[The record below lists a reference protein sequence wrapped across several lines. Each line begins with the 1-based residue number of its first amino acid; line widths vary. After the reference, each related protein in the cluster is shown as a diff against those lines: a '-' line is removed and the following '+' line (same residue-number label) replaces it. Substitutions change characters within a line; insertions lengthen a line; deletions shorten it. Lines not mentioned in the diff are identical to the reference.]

1 MRIFIRSIVAVLATV
16 GFGQATFA
24 DKSAYLD
31 LARRGWNYELR
42 STMLGRDMSIP
53 VQINGRNLAE
63 SSLCLVGEPPH
74 PQTRFVLHQFRDLV
88 REVFDKPLPMRYAGE
103 AAHNCGESPAIIIRL
118 YSGYPPND
126 ALSADLHWMSEKYGL
141 GLPKRR
147 IFSATSPAMAQTF
160 FGRLGQG
167 THIMVKQPGFHPLN
181 PLEKAFYA
189 SILVEELFQSF
200 TFGMDILIFDR
211 SATLH
216 SKLQETPLN
225 LQRLPWESQ
234 AFMRALLGSNPS
246 RLCAFDVFMLHAVA
260 KAPVDQTTEPEF
272 IEFIDR
278 KYDLLSA
285 LAETT
290 MQDPRFATIIDPT
303 CRQS

>member
-1 MRIFIRSIVAVLATV
+1 MRPFIRIVVAALTIA
-16 GFGQATFA
+16 GIGQASFA
-24 DKSAYLD
+24 DKTAYLD

-42 STMLGRDMSIP
+42 STMLGRDMTIP
-53 VQINGRNLAE
+53 VQINGRKLAA

-74 PQTRFVLHQFRDLV
+74 PQTRFVLHQFRELV
-88 REVFDKPLPMRYAGE
+88 GDVFGKPLPMRYAG
-103 AAHNCGESPAIIIRL
+103 AAAQNCGESPAIIIRL
-118 YSGYPPND
+118 YSGYPPNH
-126 ALSADLHWMSEKYGL
+126 ALSSDLHWMSQKYGL
-141 GLPKRR
+141 GLSERR
-147 IFSATSPAMAQTF
+147 SFAATSPAMAQTF
-160 FGRLGQG
+160 FGHLGQG
-167 THIMVKQPGFHPLN
+167 THIMVKQPGAHPLN
-181 PLEKAFYA
+181 PVEKAFYA

-225 LQRLPWESQ
+225 LQHLPWESQ

-260 KAPVDQTTEPEF
+260 KAPVYQTTEPEF
-272 IEFIDR
+272 IEYIDR
-278 KYDLLSA
+278 KYEFLSS
-285 LAETT
+285 LAQSTI
-290 MQDPRFATIIDPT
+290 QDPRFTTIIDPS